1 MRFFKGIVFILCL
14 VSLCPGYLQAQ
25 NTVLRV
31 KGEVRDS
38 LTHQPV
44 PFTAIFL
51 AGTQRGALTDDDG
64 RFDILTA
71 QPFTAIKVSVM
82 GYDTKTVPVSSW
94 RNGKKLT
101 IDLVPTGVK
110 LKEVVIKPKKEKYSK
125 KNNPAVDF
133 VTRIRKLG
141 DKTDPK
147 RNDYYSYDK
156 YERITLAL
164 NNFNPLSDKNLILKK
179 MRFLKDYVDTSE
191 ISGKSILNLSTRE
204 KSASVYYRR
213 TPESEKEYVEGLKM
227 NGLDDFADNENMLTL
242 FEDMLREIDL
252 YQGQIPLFRN
262 HFVSPLSKV

>member
-1 MRFFKGIVFILCL
+1 M
-14 VSLCPGYLQAQ
+14 SLCPGCLQAQ

-179 MRFLKDYVDTSE
+179 MH
-191 ISGKSILNLSTRE
+191 IGN
-204 KSASVYYRR
+204 
-213 TPESEKEYVEGLKM
+213 
-227 NGLDDFADNENMLTL
+227 
-242 FEDMLREIDL
+242 
-252 YQGQIPLFRN
+252 FR
-262 HFVSPLSKV
+262 